1 MLGIG
6 ALISVVVIAGLVVLV
21 GLAWVDDV
29 RRETIDMS
37 GPAPTPR
44 PTWSAMT
51 SPPGTASD
59 VDLPPPVPPAEPPA
73 PPSAGAAD
81 AGVPETPAPGAEEAG
96 APASPPVQI
105 LTLAE
110 PAPHGAEAPAGEPE
124 AAAPS
129 PPDWPAGDPSP
140 PESA

>member
-37 GPAPTPR
+37 GPAPTPPAR

-51 SPPGTASD
+51 PPPGTAPD
-59 VDLPPPVPPAEPPA
+59 VDVPPPVPSAEPPA
-73 PPSAGAAD
+73 PPSD
-81 AGVPETPAPGAEEAG
+81 AGVPDTPTPATGEAD

-110 PAPHGAEAPAGEPE
+110 PAPHGAEAPDGEPE

-129 PPDWPAGDPSP
+129 LPDWPPGDHSP

>member
-6 ALISVVVIAGLVVLV
+6 ALISVVVIAGVVVLF

-29 RRETIDMS
+29 RRDTIDMS
-37 GPAPTPR
+37 GPAPTPPR

-51 SPPGTASD
+51 PPPASAPD
-59 VDLPPPVPPAEPPA
+59 VDMPPPPVAPAAPPAAPDAGAGVPDTSAPA
-73 PPSAGAAD
+73 AGAAD
-81 AGVPETPAPGAEEAG
+81 

-124 AAAPS
+124 AEAPS
-129 PPDWPAGDPSP
+129 PPDWPPGDHSP
-140 PESA
+140 PETA